1 MSTDCSEYRDH
12 IVEITL
18 FEESEGRWQGDWA
31 VFQRH
36 PFVAVGAGMFTFQG
50 DNRAAAQETARRRAA
65 AWADHYI
72 GAAGPV
78 ESASPDEIS

>member
-31 VFQRH
+31 VFQRQ

-50 DNRAAAQETARRRAA
+50 DSRADAQDTARRRAA
-65 AWADHYI
+65 AWVDHFVDAS
-72 GAAGPV
+72 GPAA
-78 ESASPDEIS
+78 SASPGRIS